1 MAEELVA
8 ASSFRASRW
17 TALRLSNFVAPMI
30 VDIVLELLTESRRAK
45 NVRLKTKGNGAE
57 AVAKAVAKAAAT
69 CLLSHS
75 AWGSGPL
82 LVDSALWASNQSL

>member
-45 NVRLKTKGNGAE
+45 NVRLKTKGNGVE
-57 AVAKAVAKAAAT
+57 AVAKAAAT